1 MSGSSTPKP
10 DATLSLNWQRSLGGA
25 VRSTMWPTRG
35 LRENERWFDE
45 LYVWTEGFQAST
57 MQRARLQLNALRK
70 GFALLELERVEKI
83 GVTLSFGTVERAL
96 DHATAIFDENRLLAH
111 RISVILRGQIERL
124 RSPYRVQSFIDWLR
138 TQQIPVGYRI
148 SAARIGMEMKAIDL
162 LKPDF
167 AKLTAPA
174 SARLEYWQDAML
186 EARAAGLATDWII
199 VSDLETEEQRKLAM
213 RAGFRFGQGTAVRP
227 AYEPPSTRNLRQPTL
242 PGIAEPPTDSTMD
255 LSVAFKA

>member
-1 MSGSSTPKP
+1 MR
-10 DATLSLNWQRSLGGA
+10 A
-25 VRSTMWPTRG
+25 TMWPTRA

-70 GFALLELERVEKI
+70 AFALLEMERVDKI

-96 DHATAIFDENRLLAH
+96 DHATAIVDENRLLAH
-111 RISVILRGQIERL
+111 RTCVILRGQIERL
-124 RSPYRVQSFIDWLR
+124 RSPYRVQSFIEWLR

-162 LKPDF
+162 LQPDF

-174 SARLEYWQDAML
+174 SMRLEYWKDAML
-186 EARAAGLATDWII
+186 EARATGLKTDWII
-199 VSDLETEEQRKLAM
+199 VSDLETEEQRKLALA
-213 RAGFRFGQGTAVRP
+213 AGFRFGQGTAVRP
-227 AYEPPSTRNLRQPTL
+227 AYDPPSTRNLRQPTL
-242 PGIAEPPTDSTMD
+242 PGINEPATDSTMD
-255 LSVAFKA
+255 LSVAFKS